1 MSKPHTSALNFEFCL
16 YGMYVHTAYIMAGAA
31 DSAGHLN
38 HMLLLLPHVSV
49 VLPHRASVTALERRQ
64 QMERE
69 MNAAETRDERAI
81 ALHHL
86 CIAPSPTMF

>member
-1 MSKPHTSALNFEFCL
+1 
-16 YGMYVHTAYIMAGAA
+16 MAGAA
-31 DSAGHLN
+31 DSAGHSN

-49 VLPHRASVTALERRQ
+49 VLPRRASVTALERRQ

-81 ALHHL
+81 ALYHL
-86 CIAPSPTMF
+86 CIAPSPTLTPPCSKFTQLC